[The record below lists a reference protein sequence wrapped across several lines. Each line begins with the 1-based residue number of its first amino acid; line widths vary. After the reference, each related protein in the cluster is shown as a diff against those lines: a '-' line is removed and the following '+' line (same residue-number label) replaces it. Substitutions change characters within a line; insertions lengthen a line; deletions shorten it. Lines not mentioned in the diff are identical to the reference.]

1 MRKKQAAP
9 YGRLCACLGLGDGLA
24 GLETS
29 LEELSVSKLL
39 QITIPED
46 TGVEPCLEAHFPH
59 TCFLNRITLKRSKS
73 LSCFLRACLSNFFA

>member
-9 YGRLCACLGLGDGLA
+9 CGRLCACLGLGDGLA

-29 LEELSVSKLL
+29 LKELSVSELL
-39 QITIPED
+39 QIPVPQA
-46 TGVEPCLEAHFPH
+46 TGEEPDLEVHFPH